1 MKAKNH
7 SLAGW
12 PLMEAPTATSGM
24 CGFNGSAKSGFGDN
38 YDYWFFCLV
47 RGSLWNE
54 KKMREKEMNE
64 RERECAG
71 DIREEKGNVL
81 FFL

>member
-12 PLMEAPTATSGM
+12 PFMEVPTTTSGM

-38 YDYWFFCLV
+38 YDF
-47 RGSLWNE
+47 
-54 KKMREKEMNE
+54 
-64 RERECAG
+64 
-71 DIREEKGNVL
+71 
-81 FFL
+81 